1 MNNKIKQIKTVKGM
15 ADIVPE
21 DNNYWDFIEDSFKEV
36 LISAGFQRIVT
47 PIVEYASLFERPIGE
62 KTDIVEK
69 EMYYLEKKNDDDKIE
84 KLALR
89 PENTASVVRSY
100 LEHGMHVKTQPVKV
114 FYFGPMFRH
123 DKPQK
128 GRFRQ
133 FFHIGAEA
141 IGDDDPMID
150 AELISISYRLLK
162 KLKIDNFSI
171 QINSIGTSKTRE
183 SFIEKLKEYYHPY
196 LSDMCDECKGRIK
209 TNPLRLLDCKQQSCQ
224 RYKEGTPQII
234 DYLDTKD
241 KAHFMEVLEYL
252 DELEIPYELNTHLVR
267 GLDYYTRTVFEIWP
281 QIDKIKDPSRF
292 AVGGGGRY
300 DGLAELI
307 GGKPVPG
314 IGFAFG
320 VERIIEIL
328 KMTDKKI
335 KHSKSPDIFI
345 VQLGG
350 LAKRKS
356 LKAAEILRDEGLSVV
371 FAANKDSVKSQL
383 KLADRLKVPIALII
397 GQKEV
402 LDGTLILRDMNGGMQ
417 ETVSINSVVDEVRKR
432 LPKDQ

>member
-1 MNNKIKQIKTVKGM
+1 MNNKIKQIKTIKGM
-15 ADIVPE
+15 SDILPE
-21 DNNYWDFIEDSFKEV
+21 DNNYWDFIENVFKDV
-36 LISAGFQRIVT
+36 LGSAGFSKIVT
-47 PIVEYASLFERPIGE
+47 PIVENSLLFERPIGE

-69 EMYYLEKKNDDDKIE
+69 EMYYLERKNGEDKEE
-84 KLALR
+84 KMALR

-100 LEHGMHVKTQPVKV
+100 LENGMHVKTQPVKL

-123 DKPQK
+123 DNPQK

-141 IGDDDPMID
+141 IGDDDPIID
-150 AELISISYRLLK
+150 AEIISISYRLLK
-162 KLKIDNFSI
+162 KLKVDNFSI

-183 SFIEKLKEYYHPY
+183 NFIKKLKEYYHPY
-196 LSDMCDECKGRIK
+196 LSDMCDECRSRIK

-224 RYKEGTPQII
+224 KYKEGTPQII
-234 DYLDTKD
+234 DYLDSKD
-241 KAHFMEVLEYL
+241 KTHFMEVLEYL
-252 DELEIPYELNTHLVR
+252 DELEVPYELNTHLVR

-281 QIDKIKDPSRF
+281 QTEKIKDPSRF

-307 GGKPVPG
+307 GGKSFPG
-314 IGFAFG
+314 VGFAFG

-328 KMTDKKI
+328 KMTDKKV
-335 KHSKSPDIFI
+335 KQLKSPDIFI

-350 LAKRKS
+350 LAKKKS
-356 LKAAEILRDEGLSVV
+356 LKTAELLREEGFKVV
-371 FAANKDSVKSQL
+371 FAANKDSVKAQL
-383 KLADRLKVPIALII
+383 KLADKLKTPIALII

-417 ETVSINSVVDEVRKR
+417 ETVSINSVVDEIKKR
-432 LPKDQ
+432 LPRDQ